1 MPDQKAI
8 ATNRLQKTFKTRQ
21 GFWKRT
27 TRITEA
33 VKEVTF
39 EVERGELFGL
49 LGPNGAGKTT
59 TIKMIVGLLQ
69 PTSGSIHI
77 DNIDVLTSPVEAK
90 MKMGYVADEPLVME
104 KITGIQYLN
113 MISDV
118 FLVPPKTRAE
128 RASKLLQNFKLS
140 DAIKDPVSTY
150 SHGMRQKLSLV
161 AALIQDEPIVGLD
174 PESAFI
180 LKQMMRNH
188 VKAGN
193 TVFFSTHVMEVAE
206 RICDRIAIINKG
218 KLEFV
223 GTVEELRKLRG
234 KGSLEELFLE
244 VTGSETENG
253 DFSYLDAD

>member
-1 MPDQKAI
+1 MIEIRNLTKIYSGSVKAVDDVSL
-8 ATNRLQKTFKTRQ
+8 T
-21 GFWKRT
+21 
-27 TRITEA
+27 
-33 VKEVTF
+33 VKE
-39 EVERGELFGL
+39 GEIFGF

-104 KITGIQYLN
+104 KITGVQYLN

-128 RASKLLQNFKLS
+128 RASKLLKNFKLS
-140 DAIKDPVSTY
+140 DAVKDPVSTY

-161 AALIQDEPIVGLD
+161 AALIHNPDLWILDEPIVGLD

-206 RICDRIAIINKG
+206 KICDRIGIINKG

-223 GTVEELRKLRG
+223 GTVDELRKLSGR
-234 KGSLEELFLE
+234 GSLEELFLE

>member
-1 MPDQKAI
+1 VIEIRDLTKVYSGSVKAVDSVSL
-8 ATNRLQKTFKTRQ
+8 TVNKGEVF
-21 GFWKRT
+21 GF
-27 TRITEA
+27 
-33 VKEVTF
+33 
-39 EVERGELFGL
+39 

-59 TIKMIVGLLQ
+59 TIKMIVGLLH
-69 PTSGSIHI
+69 PTSGSISI
-77 DNIDVLTSPVEAK
+77 DDIDVVSQPVEAK
-90 MKMGYVADEPLVME
+90 LKMGYVADEPLVME

-113 MISDV
+113 LISDV
-118 FLVPPKTRAE
+118 FQLPPKTRTE
-128 RASKLLQNFKLS
+128 RAARLLQNFKLS
-140 DAIKDPVSTY
+140 DAVKDPVSTY

-161 AALIQDEPIVGLD
+161 AALIHNPDLWILDEPIVGLD

-206 RICDRIAIINKG
+206 KICDRIGIINKG

-223 GTVEELRKLRG
+223 GTVDELRKLRG
-234 KGSLEELFLE
+234 RGSLEELFLE

>member
-1 MPDQKAI
+1 VIRIRNLTKIYSGSVKAVDDVSL
-8 ATNRLQKTFKTRQ
+8 T
-21 GFWKRT
+21 
-27 TRITEA
+27 
-33 VKEVTF
+33 VKE
-39 EVERGELFGL
+39 GEIFGF

-118 FLVPPKTRAE
+118 FLIPPKTRAE

-140 DAIKDPVSTY
+140 DAVKDPVSTY

-161 AALIQDEPIVGLD
+161 AALIHNPDLWILDEPIVGLD

-206 RICDRIAIINKG
+206 KICDRIGIINKG

-223 GTVEELRKLRG
+223 GTVEELRKLSGR
-234 KGSLEELFLE
+234 GSLEELFLE

>member
-1 MPDQKAI
+1 VIEIRNLTKIYSGSVKAVDDVSL
-8 ATNRLQKTFKTRQ
+8 T
-21 GFWKRT
+21 
-27 TRITEA
+27 
-33 VKEVTF
+33 VKE
-39 EVERGELFGL
+39 GEIFGF

-69 PTSGSIHI
+69 PTYGSVHI
-77 DNIDVLTSPVEAK
+77 DDIDVLTSPVEAK

-104 KITGIQYLN
+104 KITGVQYLN
-113 MISDV
+113 LISDV

-140 DAIKDPVSTY
+140 NAVKDPVSTY

-161 AALIQDEPIVGLD
+161 AALIHNPDLWILDEPIVGLD

-206 RICDRIAIINKG
+206 KICDRIGIINKG

-223 GTVEELRKLRG
+223 GTVDQLRKLSGR
-234 KGSLEELFLE
+234 GSLEELFLE

>member
-1 MPDQKAI
+1 MIEIRNLTKIYSGSVKAVDDVSL
-8 ATNRLQKTFKTRQ
+8 T
-21 GFWKRT
+21 
-27 TRITEA
+27 
-33 VKEVTF
+33 VKE
-39 EVERGELFGL
+39 GEIFGF

-104 KITGIQYLN
+104 KITGVQYLN
-113 MISDV
+113 LISDV

-140 DAIKDPVSTY
+140 DAVKDPVSTY

-161 AALIQDEPIVGLD
+161 AALIHNPDLWILDEPIVGLD

-206 RICDRIAIINKG
+206 KICDRIGIINKG

-223 GTVEELRKLRG
+223 GTVDQLRKLSGR
-234 KGSLEELFLE
+234 GSLEELFLE

>member
-1 MPDQKAI
+1 VIEIRNLTKIYSGSVKAVDSVSL
-8 ATNRLQKTFKTRQ
+8 TVNKGEVF
-21 GFWKRT
+21 GF
-27 TRITEA
+27 
-33 VKEVTF
+33 
-39 EVERGELFGL
+39 

-69 PTSGSIHI
+69 PTSGSISI
-77 DNIDVLTSPVEAK
+77 DNIDVVSQPVEAK
-90 MKMGYVADEPLVME
+90 MKIGYVADEPLVME
-104 KITGIQYLN
+104 KITGVQYLN

-118 FLVPPKTRAE
+118 FQLPPKTRTE
-128 RASKLLQNFKLS
+128 RAARLLQNFKLS
-140 DAIKDPVSTY
+140 DAVKDPVSTY

-161 AALIQDEPIVGLD
+161 AALIHNPDLWILDEPIVGLD
-174 PESAFI
+174 PESVFI

-206 RICDRIAIINKG
+206 RICDRIGIINNG

-234 KGSLEELFLE
+234 RGSLEELFLE

>member
-1 MPDQKAI
+1 VIEIRNLTKIYSGSVKAVDSVSL
-8 ATNRLQKTFKTRQ
+8 TVNKGEVF
-21 GFWKRT
+21 GF
-27 TRITEA
+27 
-33 VKEVTF
+33 
-39 EVERGELFGL
+39 

-69 PTSGSIHI
+69 PTSGSISI
-77 DNIDVLTSPVEAK
+77 DNIDVVSQPVEAK
-90 MKMGYVADEPLVME
+90 MKIGYVADEPLVME
-104 KITGIQYLN
+104 KITGVQYLN

-118 FLVPPKTRAE
+118 FLVPPKTRIE

-150 SHGMRQKLSLV
+150 SHGMRQKLSLI
-161 AALIQDEPIVGLD
+161 AALIHNPDLWILDEPIVGLD

-180 LKQMMRNH
+180 LKRMMRNH
-188 VKAGN
+188 AKSGN

-206 RICDRIAIINKG
+206 RICDRIGIINNG

-234 KGSLEELFLE
+234 RGSLEELFLE

>member
-1 MPDQKAI
+1 MVEIRNLSKIYSGSVKAVDDVSL
-8 ATNRLQKTFKTRQ
+8 T
-21 GFWKRT
+21 
-27 TRITEA
+27 
-33 VKEVTF
+33 VKE
-39 EVERGELFGL
+39 GEIFGF

-69 PTSGSIHI
+69 PTYGSVHI
-77 DNIDVLTSPVEAK
+77 DDIDVLTSPVEAK

-104 KITGIQYLN
+104 KITGVQYLN
-113 MISDV
+113 LISDV

-140 DAIKDPVSTY
+140 DAVKDPVSTY

-161 AALIQDEPIVGLD
+161 AALIHNPDLWILDEPIVGLD

-206 RICDRIAIINKG
+206 KICDRIGIINKG

-223 GTVEELRKLRG
+223 GTVDQLRKLSGR
-234 KGSLEELFLE
+234 GSLEELFLE

>member
-1 MPDQKAI
+1 MIEIRNLTKIYSGSVKAVDNVSL
-8 ATNRLQKTFKTRQ
+8 T
-21 GFWKRT
+21 
-27 TRITEA
+27 
-33 VKEVTF
+33 VKE
-39 EVERGELFGL
+39 GEIFGF

-104 KITGIQYLN
+104 KITGVQYLN

-140 DAIKDPVSTY
+140 DAVKDPVSTY

-161 AALIQDEPIVGLD
+161 AALIHNPDLWILDEPIVGLD
-174 PESAFI
+174 PESAFV

-206 RICDRIAIINKG
+206 KICGRIGIINKG

-223 GTVEELRKLRG
+223 GTVEELRKLSGR
-234 KGSLEELFLE
+234 GSLEELFLE

>member
-1 MPDQKAI
+1 MIEIRQLTKIYSGSVKAVDGVSM
-8 ATNRLQKTFKTRQ
+8 T
-21 GFWKRT
+21 
-27 TRITEA
+27 
-33 VKEVTF
+33 VK
-39 EVERGELFGL
+39 RGEIFGF

-59 TIKMIVGLLQ
+59 TIKMIVGLLK
-69 PTSGSIHI
+69 PTEGQIMI
-77 DNIDVLTSPVEAK
+77 EDIDVASSPVEAK
-90 MKMGYVADEPLVME
+90 LKMGYVADEPLVME

-113 MISDV
+113 LICDV
-118 FLVPPKTRAE
+118 FKIPPSVRAE
-128 RASKLLQNFKLS
+128 RAERLLQNFKLS

-150 SHGMRQKLSLV
+150 SHGMRQKLSLI
-161 AALIQDEPIVGLD
+161 AALIHNPDLWILDEPIVGLD

-206 RICDRIAIINKG
+206 RICDRIGIINKG

-223 GTVEELRKLRG
+223 GTVKELRDLRG
-234 KGSLEELFLE
+234 QGSLEQLFLE

-253 DFSYLDAD
+253 DFSYLDAN

>member
-1 MPDQKAI
+1 MIEIRNLTKIYSGSVKAVDDVSL
-8 ATNRLQKTFKTRQ
+8 T
-21 GFWKRT
+21 
-27 TRITEA
+27 
-33 VKEVTF
+33 VKE
-39 EVERGELFGL
+39 GEIFGF

-77 DNIDVLTSPVEAK
+77 DDIDVLTSPVEAK

-104 KITGIQYLN
+104 KITGVQYLN
-113 MISDV
+113 LISDV

-140 DAIKDPVSTY
+140 DAVKDPVSTY

-161 AALIQDEPIVGLD
+161 AALIHNPNLWILDEPIVGLD

-206 RICDRIAIINKG
+206 KICDRIGIINKG
-218 KLEFV
+218 KLEFA
-223 GTVEELRKLRG
+223 GTVDQLRKLSGR
-234 KGSLEELFLE
+234 GSLEELFLE

>member
-1 MPDQKAI
+1 MIEIRNLTKIYSGSVKAVDSVSL
-8 ATNRLQKTFKTRQ
+8 TVNKGEVF
-21 GFWKRT
+21 GF
-27 TRITEA
+27 
-33 VKEVTF
+33 
-39 EVERGELFGL
+39 

-69 PTSGSIHI
+69 PTSGSISI
-77 DNIDVLTSPVEAK
+77 DNIDVVSQPVEAK
-90 MKMGYVADEPLVME
+90 MKIGYVADEPLVME
-104 KITGIQYLN
+104 KITGVQYLN

-118 FLVPPKTRAE
+118 FLVPPKTRTE

-150 SHGMRQKLSLV
+150 SHGMRQKLSLI
-161 AALIQDEPIVGLD
+161 AALIHNPDLWILDEPIVGLD

-188 VKAGN
+188 VKSGN

-206 RICDRIAIINKG
+206 RICDRIGIINNG

-234 KGSLEELFLE
+234 RGSLEELFLE

>member
-1 MPDQKAI
+1 VIEIRNLTKIYSGSVKAVDDVSL
-8 ATNRLQKTFKTRQ
+8 T
-21 GFWKRT
+21 
-27 TRITEA
+27 
-33 VKEVTF
+33 VKE
-39 EVERGELFGL
+39 GEIFGF

-77 DNIDVLTSPVEAK
+77 DDIDVLTSPVEAK

-104 KITGIQYLN
+104 KITGVQYLN
-113 MISDV
+113 LISDV

-140 DAIKDPVSTY
+140 DAVKDPVSTY

-161 AALIQDEPIVGLD
+161 AALIHNPNLWILDEPIVGLD

-206 RICDRIAIINKG
+206 KICDRIGIINKG
-218 KLEFV
+218 KLEFA
-223 GTVEELRKLRG
+223 GTVDQLRKLSGR
-234 KGSLEELFLE
+234 GSLEELFLE

>member
-1 MPDQKAI
+1 MIEIRNLTKIYSGSVKAVDDVSL
-8 ATNRLQKTFKTRQ
+8 T
-21 GFWKRT
+21 
-27 TRITEA
+27 
-33 VKEVTF
+33 VKE
-39 EVERGELFGL
+39 GEIFGF

-69 PTSGSIHI
+69 PTYGSVHI
-77 DNIDVLTSPVEAK
+77 DDIDVLTSPVEAK

-104 KITGIQYLN
+104 KITGVQYLN

-128 RASKLLQNFKLS
+128 RALKLLQNFKLS
-140 DAIKDPVSTY
+140 DAVKDPVSTY

-161 AALIQDEPIVGLD
+161 AALIHNPDLWILDEPIVGLD

-206 RICDRIAIINKG
+206 KICDRIGIINKG

-223 GTVEELRKLRG
+223 GTVDQLRKLSGR
-234 KGSLEELFLE
+234 GSLEELFLE

>member
-1 MPDQKAI
+1 VIEIRNLTKIYSGSVKAVDDVSL
-8 ATNRLQKTFKTRQ
+8 T
-21 GFWKRT
+21 
-27 TRITEA
+27 
-33 VKEVTF
+33 VKE
-39 EVERGELFGL
+39 GEIFGF

-161 AALIQDEPIVGLD
+161 AALIHNPDLWILDEPIVGLD

>member
-1 MPDQKAI
+1 MKAI
-8 ATNRLQKTFKTRQ
+8 DDVSLT
-21 GFWKRT
+21 
-27 TRITEA
+27 
-33 VKEVTF
+33 VKE
-39 EVERGELFGL
+39 GEIFGF

-77 DNIDVLTSPVEAK
+77 DEIDVLTSPVEAK

-104 KITGIQYLN
+104 KITGVQYLN

-128 RASKLLQNFKLS
+128 RALKLLQNFKLS
-140 DAIKDPVSTY
+140 DAVKDPVSTY

-161 AALIQDEPIVGLD
+161 AALIHNPDLWILDEPIVGLD

-206 RICDRIAIINKG
+206 KICDRIGIINKG

-223 GTVEELRKLRG
+223 GTVDQLRKLSGR
-234 KGSLEELFLE
+234 GSLEELFLE

>member
-1 MPDQKAI
+1 MIEIRNLTKIYSGSVKAVDDVSL
-8 ATNRLQKTFKTRQ
+8 T
-21 GFWKRT
+21 
-27 TRITEA
+27 
-33 VKEVTF
+33 VKE
-39 EVERGELFGL
+39 GEIFGF

-77 DNIDVLTSPVEAK
+77 DDIDVLTSPVEAK

-104 KITGIQYLN
+104 KITGVQYLN
-113 MISDV
+113 LISDV

-140 DAIKDPVSTY
+140 DAVKDPVSTY

-161 AALIQDEPIVGLD
+161 AALIHNPDLWILDEPIVGLD

-206 RICDRIAIINKG
+206 KICDRIGIINKG

-223 GTVEELRKLRG
+223 GTVDQLRKLSGR
-234 KGSLEELFLE
+234 GSLEELFLE

>member
-1 MPDQKAI
+1 MIEIRQLTKIYSGSVKAVDRVNM
-8 ATNRLQKTFKTRQ
+8 T
-21 GFWKRT
+21 
-27 TRITEA
+27 
-33 VKEVTF
+33 VK
-39 EVERGELFGL
+39 RGEIFGF

-59 TIKMIVGLLQ
+59 TIKMIVGLLK
-69 PTSGSIHI
+69 PTEGQIMI
-77 DNIDVLTSPVEAK
+77 EDIDVASSPVEAK
-90 MKMGYVADEPLVME
+90 LKMGYVADEPLVME

-113 MISDV
+113 LICDV
-118 FLVPPKTRAE
+118 FKIPPSVRAE
-128 RASKLLQNFKLS
+128 RAERLLQNFKLS

-150 SHGMRQKLSLV
+150 SHGMRQKLSLI
-161 AALIQDEPIVGLD
+161 AALIHNPDLWILDEPIVGLD

-206 RICDRIAIINKG
+206 RICDRIGIINKG

-223 GTVEELRKLRG
+223 GTVKELRDLRG
-234 KGSLEELFLE
+234 QGSLEQLFLE

-253 DFSYLDAD
+253 DFSYLDAN

>member
-1 MPDQKAI
+1 MIEIRNLTKIYSGSVKAVDDVSL
-8 ATNRLQKTFKTRQ
+8 T
-21 GFWKRT
+21 
-27 TRITEA
+27 
-33 VKEVTF
+33 VKE
-39 EVERGELFGL
+39 GEIFGF

-59 TIKMIVGLLQ
+59 TIKMTVGLLQ

-77 DNIDVLTSPVEAK
+77 DDIDVLTSPVEAK

-104 KITGIQYLN
+104 KITGVQYLN
-113 MISDV
+113 LISDV

-140 DAIKDPVSTY
+140 DAVKDPVSTY

-161 AALIQDEPIVGLD
+161 AALIHNPNLWILDEPIVGLD

-206 RICDRIAIINKG
+206 KICDRIGIINKG
-218 KLEFV
+218 KLEFA
-223 GTVEELRKLRG
+223 GTVDQLRKLSGR
-234 KGSLEELFLE
+234 GSLEELFLE

>member
-1 MPDQKAI
+1 VKAVDDVSL
-8 ATNRLQKTFKTRQ
+8 T
-21 GFWKRT
+21 
-27 TRITEA
+27 
-33 VKEVTF
+33 VKE
-39 EVERGELFGL
+39 GEIFGF

-77 DNIDVLTSPVEAK
+77 DDIDVLTSPVEAK

-104 KITGIQYLN
+104 KITGVQYLN
-113 MISDV
+113 LISDV

-140 DAIKDPVSTY
+140 DAVKDPVSTY

-161 AALIQDEPIVGLD
+161 AALIHNPDLWILDEPIVGLD

-206 RICDRIAIINKG
+206 KICDRIGIINKG

-223 GTVEELRKLRG
+223 GTVDQLRKLSGR
-234 KGSLEELFLE
+234 GSLEELFLE

>member
-1 MPDQKAI
+1 MIEIRNLTKIYSGSVKAVDDVSL
-8 ATNRLQKTFKTRQ
+8 T
-21 GFWKRT
+21 
-27 TRITEA
+27 
-33 VKEVTF
+33 VKE
-39 EVERGELFGL
+39 GEIFGF

-77 DNIDVLTSPVEAK
+77 DDIDVLTSPVEAK

-104 KITGIQYLN
+104 KITGVQYLN

-128 RASKLLQNFKLS
+128 RALKLLQNFKLS
-140 DAIKDPVSTY
+140 DAVKDPVSTY

-161 AALIQDEPIVGLD
+161 AALIHNPDLWILDEPIVGLD

-206 RICDRIAIINKG
+206 KICDRIGIINKG

-223 GTVEELRKLRG
+223 GTVDQLRKLSGR
-234 KGSLEELFLE
+234 GSLEELFLE

>member
-1 MPDQKAI
+1 MIVIRNLTKIYSGSVKAVDDVSL
-8 ATNRLQKTFKTRQ
+8 T
-21 GFWKRT
+21 
-27 TRITEA
+27 
-33 VKEVTF
+33 VKE
-39 EVERGELFGL
+39 GEIFGF

-69 PTSGSIHI
+69 PTSGSISI
-77 DNIDVLTSPVEAK
+77 DNIDVVSQPVEAK
-90 MKMGYVADEPLVME
+90 LKMGYVADEPLVME

-118 FLVPPKTRAE
+118 FQLPPKTRTE
-128 RASKLLQNFKLS
+128 RAARLLQNFKLS
-140 DAIKDPVSTY
+140 DAVKDPVSTY

-161 AALIQDEPIVGLD
+161 AALIHNPDLWILDEPIVGLD

-206 RICDRIAIINKG
+206 KICDRIGIINKG

-223 GTVEELRKLRG
+223 GTVDELRKLRG
-234 KGSLEELFLE
+234 RGSLEELFLE

>member
-1 MPDQKAI
+1 MIEIRNLTKIYSGSVKAVDSVSL
-8 ATNRLQKTFKTRQ
+8 TVNKGEVF
-21 GFWKRT
+21 GF
-27 TRITEA
+27 
-33 VKEVTF
+33 
-39 EVERGELFGL
+39 

-69 PTSGSIHI
+69 PTSGSISI
-77 DNIDVLTSPVEAK
+77 DNIDVVSQPVEAK
-90 MKMGYVADEPLVME
+90 MKIGYVADEPLVME
-104 KITGIQYLN
+104 KITGVQYLN

-118 FLVPPKTRAE
+118 FLVPPKTRTE

-150 SHGMRQKLSLV
+150 SHGMRQKLSLI
-161 AALIQDEPIVGLD
+161 AALIHNPDLWILDEPIVGLD

-180 LKQMMRNH
+180 LKRMMRNH
-188 VKAGN
+188 AKSGN

-206 RICDRIAIINKG
+206 RICDRIGIINNG

-234 KGSLEELFLE
+234 RGSLEELFLE

>member
-1 MPDQKAI
+1 KIYSGSVKAVDDVSL
-8 ATNRLQKTFKTRQ
+8 T
-21 GFWKRT
+21 
-27 TRITEA
+27 
-33 VKEVTF
+33 VKE
-39 EVERGELFGL
+39 GEIFGF

-161 AALIQDEPIVGLD
+161 AALIHNPDLWILDEPIVGLD